1 LRWPPLLPLKDIM
14 ALRYHDLSQNQPLFQ
29 AMTGLDLT
37 EFDELVKTILPGYT
51 AAEKKRL
58 NRPDRQRAVGS
69 GPDFELEARDQILLA
84 IVWLRQYPTLEVL
97 GGLFGVS
104 DTTAGRYI
112 RRILP
117 LQETAEQD
125 TMRRPDPG
133 RKRRRHLSD
142 LLQAMPELALII
154 DAFEQPA

>member
-1 LRWPPLLPLKDIM
+1 M
-14 ALRYHDLSQNQPLFQ
+14 VLRYHDLSQNRCLFQ
-29 AMTGLDLT
+29 ALTGLVIT
-37 EFDELVKTILPGYT
+37 EFDELVKTFWPCYT

-58 NRPDRQRAVGS
+58 NRPQRQRAVGG
-69 GPDFELEARDQILLA
+69 GPDFELDVRDQILLTV
-84 IVWLRQYPTLEVL
+84 VWLRQYPTLETL

-117 LQETAEQD
+117 LLETAGRD

-142 LLQAMPELALII
+142 LLQETPELALII
-154 DAFEQPA
+154 DAFGKPA

>member
-1 LRWPPLLPLKDIM
+1 M
-14 ALRYHDLSQNQPLFQ
+14 VLRYHDLSQNRCLFQ
-29 AMTGLDLT
+29 ALTGLVIT
-37 EFDELVKTILPGYT
+37 EFDELVKTFWPGYT

-58 NRPDRQRAVGS
+58 NRPQRQRAVGG
-69 GPDFELEARDQILLA
+69 GPDFELDVRDQILLTV
-84 IVWLRQYPTLEVL
+84 VWLRQYPTLEAL

-117 LQETAEQD
+117 LLETAGRD

-142 LLQAMPELALII
+142 LLQETPDLALII
-154 DAFEQPA
+154 DAFGQPA

>member
-1 LRWPPLLPLKDIM
+1 MLPLKNMMVIR
-14 ALRYHDLSQNQPLFQ
+14 AHDLIENLPLFQ
-29 AMTGLDLT
+29 AMTGLGAT
-37 EFDELVKTILPGYT
+37 EFDELVKTILPCYT

-58 NRPDRQRAVGS
+58 NRPGRQRAVGGGS
-69 GPDFELEARDQILLA
+69 DFELEARDQILLT
-84 IVWLRQYPTLEVL
+84 IVWLRLYPTLEVL

-117 LQETAEQD
+117 LLEKAGRD

-142 LLQAMPELALII
+142 LLQETPELALIF

>member
-1 LRWPPLLPLKDIM
+1 M
-14 ALRYHDLSQNQPLFQ
+14 MVLRYHDLSQNQPLFQ
-29 AMTGLDLT
+29 ALTGLGLT

-58 NRPDRQRAVGS
+58 NRPDRQRAVGG
-69 GPDFELEARDQILLA
+69 GPDFELEARDQILLT
-84 IVWLRQYPTLEVL
+84 IVWLRQYPTLEAL
-97 GGLFGVS
+97 GRLFAIS

-117 LQETAEQD
+117 LVETAGRD

-142 LLQAMPELALII
+142 LVQETPELALII
-154 DAFEQPA
+154 NALGQPA

>member
-1 LRWPPLLPLKDIM
+1 MVR
-14 ALRYHDLSQNQPLFQ
+14 RYHDLSQNQCLFQ
-29 AMTGLDLT
+29 ALTGLVIT
-37 EFDELVKTILPGYT
+37 EFDELVKTFWPGYT

-58 NRPDRQRAVGS
+58 NRPQRQRAVGG
-69 GPDFELEARDQILLA
+69 GPDFELDVRDQILLT
-84 IVWLRQYPTLEVL
+84 VLWLRQCPTLETL
-97 GGLFGVS
+97 GNLFGVS

-117 LQETAEQD
+117 LLETAGRD

-142 LLQAMPELALII
+142 LLQEMPELALII
-154 DAFEQPA
+154 DAFGKPA

>member
-14 ALRYHDLSQNQPLFQ
+14 TLRYHDLIQNQPLFQ
-29 AMTGLDLT
+29 ALTGLCLT
-37 EFDELVKTILPGYT
+37 EFDELVETILPCYT

-58 NRPDRQRAVGS
+58 NRPDRQRVVGG
-69 GPDFELEARDQILLA
+69 GPDFELEARDQILLT
-84 IVWLRQYPTLEVL
+84 IVWLRQCPTLEAL

-117 LQETAEQD
+117 LLDTVGLD

-142 LLQAMPELALII
+142 LWQEMPELALIS
-154 DAFEQPA
+154 DAFGQPA

>member
-1 LRWPPLLPLKDIM
+1 M
-14 ALRYHDLSQNQPLFQ
+14 VLRYHDLSQNRCLFQ
-29 AMTGLDLT
+29 ALTGLVIT
-37 EFDELVKTILPGYT
+37 EFDELVKTFWPGYT

-58 NRPDRQRAVGS
+58 NRPQRQRAVGG
-69 GPDFELEARDQILLA
+69 GPDFELDVRDQILLTV
-84 IVWLRQYPTLEVL
+84 VWLRQCPTLETL
-97 GGLFGVS
+97 GNLFGVS

-117 LQETAEQD
+117 LLETAGRD

-142 LLQAMPELALII
+142 LLQEMPDLALII
-154 DAFEQPA
+154 DAFGQPA

>member
-1 LRWPPLLPLKDIM
+1 M
-14 ALRYHDLSQNQPLFQ
+14 ALRYHDLIQNQPLFQ
-29 AMTGLDLT
+29 ALTGLCLT
-37 EFDELVKTILPGYT
+37 DFDELVETILPCYT

-58 NRPDRQRAVGS
+58 NRPDRQRVVG
-69 GPDFELEARDQILLA
+69 GGADFELEARDQILLTT
-84 IVWLRQYPTLEVL
+84 VWLRQCPTLEAL
-97 GGLFGVS
+97 GGLVGVS

-117 LQETAEQD
+117 LLGTAGLD

-142 LLQAMPELALII
+142 LLQATPELALII
-154 DAFEQPA
+154 AAFGQPA

>member
-1 LRWPPLLPLKDIM
+1 M
-14 ALRYHDLSQNQPLFQ
+14 VLRYHDLSQNRCLFQ
-29 AMTGLDLT
+29 ALTGLVIT
-37 EFDELVKTILPGYT
+37 EFDELVKTFWPGYT

-58 NRPDRQRAVGS
+58 NRPQRQRAVGG
-69 GPDFELEARDQILLA
+69 GPDFELDVRDQILLTV
-84 IVWLRQYPTLEVL
+84 VWLRQYPTLETL

-117 LQETAEQD
+117 LLETAGRD

-142 LLQAMPELALII
+142 LLQEMPDLALII
-154 DAFEQPA
+154 DAFGKPA

>member
-1 LRWPPLLPLKDIM
+1 LPLKDIM
-14 ALRYHDLSQNQPLFQ
+14 VLRYHDLIQNQPLFQ
-29 AMTGLDLT
+29 AMTGLCLT
-37 EFDELVKTILPGYT
+37 EFDELVETIWPCYT

-58 NRPDRQRAVGS
+58 NRPDRQRVVGG
-69 GPDFELEARDQILLA
+69 GPDFELEALDQILLTV
-84 IVWLRQYPTLEVL
+84 VWLRHYPTLEAL
-97 GGLFGVS
+97 GSLFGVS

-117 LQETAEQD
+117 LLETAGLD

-142 LLQAMPELALII
+142 LLQATPELALII
-154 DAFEQPA
+154 AAFGQPA

>member
-1 LRWPPLLPLKDIM
+1 L
-14 ALRYHDLSQNQPLFQ
+14 
-29 AMTGLDLT
+29 TGLGLT
-37 EFDELVKTILPGYT
+37 GFDELVKTILPYYT

-58 NRPDRQRAVGS
+58 NRPGRQRALG
-69 GPDFELEARDQILLA
+69 GGADFELEAQDQILLT
-84 IVWLRQYPTLEVL
+84 IVWLRQYPTREAL

-117 LQETAEQD
+117 LLETAGRD
-125 TMRRPDPG
+125 TMRLPDPG

-142 LLQAMPELALII
+142 LLQETPELAPIS
-154 DAFEQPA
+154 DAFGQPA